1 MIRLIKYVVIIIV
14 LAALYYIVSSA
25 FSSRENEEQSP
36 RNTSNNIVRQTEQ
49 VVRNTYQDGMVN
61 LKENVDIAVQS
72 SENLL
77 KQIILE

>member
-1 MIRLIKYVVIIIV
+1 MIRLIKYAVIIIV

-25 FSSRENEEQSP
+25 FSSRTNEGQSS
-36 RNTSNNIVRQTEQ
+36 RNTSNNVVRQTEQ
-49 VVRNTYQDGMVN
+49 VVRDTYQNGMVN
-61 LKENVDIAVQS
+61 LKENVDMAVQS